1 MKKTSRLRHRDQGF
15 TLIELLTVIAIIAI
29 LMSLLFPAVNA
40 VKDAAKKAEAKNACT
55 GIVAAVKQYNAE
67 YGKYPSIEGT
77 GKTGGGGKED
87 ENKDKIIG
95 DKDCKKVQEGGNK
108 VLFDTL
114 RALARGTNKDPDHRL
129 NPRKIVF
136 IEGKTV
142 SDPTSPRSGFLE
154 KGGEE
159 DLQGCYFDPWGKQY
173 NVIIDTNYDGFIDI
187 DQVYKDTDWV
197 DTGRPHVGVGAFS
210 MGKNG
215 VIGGDKKD
223 NLENKYRDGQKVS
236 DDVISWQ

>member
-1 MKKTSRLRHRDQGF
+1 MKNTSRFRTQTHGF

-29 LMSLLFPAVNA
+29 LMGLLFPAVNA
-40 VKDAAKKAEAKNACT
+40 VKEAAKKAEAKNACV

-67 YGKYPSIEGT
+67 YGKYPPIEVADS
-77 GKTGGGGKED
+77 GGSKED
-87 ENKDKIIG
+87 ADKDKIIG
-95 DKDCKKVQEGGNK
+95 DKECKKALATNNI
-108 VLFDTL
+108 LFNIL
-114 RALARGTNKDPDHRL
+114 RALDKAPNDKHQL

-136 IEGKTV
+136 FEGKSV

-154 KGGEE
+154 KAKESSGGEA

-173 NVIIDTNYDGFIDI
+173 NVIIDTNYDNVIDI
-187 DQVYKDTDWV
+187 DQVYDDSDWKKD
-197 DTGRPHVGVGAFS
+197 GRPHVGVGAFA
-210 MGKNG
+210 MGKNN

>member
-1 MKKTSRLRHRDQGF
+1 MKKTSRIRTEDQGF

-67 YGKYPSIEGT
+67 YGTYPPIEIPSS
-77 GKTGGGGKED
+77 GGAGDTKVDALIGDPACKAKVVNNVLFNTLRNINE
-87 ENKDKIIG
+87 EPNKDFK
-95 DKDCKKVQEGGNK
+95 
-108 VLFDTL
+108 
-114 RALARGTNKDPDHRL
+114 L

-136 IEGKTV
+136 IEGKAV

-154 KGGEE
+154 KGGEAAN
-159 DLQGCYFDPWGKQY
+159 LGCYFDPWGTQY
-173 NVIIDTNYDGFIDI
+173 NVIIDTDYNNFLDV
-187 DQVYKDTDWV
+187 DQVYEKDKEWSKD
-197 DTGRPHVGVGAFS
+197 GRPHVGVGAFS
-210 MGKNG
+210 LGKNK

-223 NLENKYRDGQKVS
+223 RLEGIYRDGQKVS
-236 DDVISWQ
+236 DDVVSWQ